1 MSTFTGFKE
10 HRVKVHSGVVGDIEI
25 YAKVG
30 GSGPGLLLI
39 HGYPQC
45 HQYVLPPLPF
55 PPSSPFGLVCY
66 LLADFLLRL
75 LKFHDENIAGM

>member
-1 MSTFTGFKE
+1 MSTFTVFRE
-10 HRVKVHSGVVGDIEI
+10 HRIPVHSDVVGDIEI

-45 HQYVLPPLPF
+45 HQCVLPLVICPHSLACSLATF
-55 PPSSPFGLVCY
+55 PIDP
-66 LLADFLLRL
+66 
-75 LKFHDENIAGM
+75 

>member
-10 HRVKVHSGVVGDIEI
+10 HRVSVKPDIVGDLEI

-45 HQYVLPPLPF
+45 HQCVFPPPLIYPH
-55 PPSSPFGLVCY
+55 
-66 LLADFLLRL
+66 FLTESAASFLQTSCSIGHR
-75 LKFHDENIAGM
+75 